1 MNRLDRNREIFNE
14 ISRYGELIKDDRMVI
29 NGADVR
35 VMQFVWIDTGCGFE
49 YLADVVKVNGEVVS
63 CVIS

>member
-1 MNRLDRNREIFNE
+1 MNNLDKNREIFNE
-14 ISRYGELIKDDRMVI
+14 ISRYGTMIKDDRMVI

-35 VMQFVWIDTGCGFE
+35 VMQFVWVDVCGLE
-49 YLADVVKVNGEVVS
+49 CLADVVKVNGEVVS